1 MARPRIGL
9 ALGSG
14 SARGWAHIGV
24 IDALIE
30 AGIQPDIVC
39 GASIGALVGAAHV
52 AGRLPELRQWAGTAT
67 WRTHRA
73 AHRSAPDRRWP
84 HKRPAGD
91 VAFLQGMGI
100 GEPIESYA
108 THYAAVAT
116 DMATGREIW
125 LQSGPI
131 HEAVRASIAIP
142 GIFSPARL
150 DDRWLLDGGLSN
162 PIPVSVCRALGA
174 DVIIAVNLNGEL
186 VGRRFTE
193 PEPPVETKPSR
204 LSGEVVRRMLGQ
216 WPCRRRCDAS
226 RPRPIEPPP
235 PREARRPGYFDVLAT
250 AINIMQ
256 DHITR
261 ARTGRRAAA
270 RDAGA
275 TAAQHRPDGVQ
286 PRRGGDRRRPRLR
299 RASLADAAA
308 LLVEHLPALVAECD
322 KNHGQRLAKAVHHGT
337 GGSLI
342 DKQAGQSP
350 KWSEHDSISP
360 EFPGRELRCCSRCRP
375 PMPRR
380 HWSARSST
388 RC

>member
-24 IDALIE
+24 IDSLIE

-39 GASIGALVGAAHV
+39 GASMGALVGAAHV
-52 AGRLPELRQWAGTAT
+52 AGRLAELRQWAGTAT
-67 WRTHRA
+67 WRTIARLTDL
-73 AHRSAPDRRWP
+73 RLTGGGLMSGRQ
-84 HKRPAGD
+84 
-91 VAFLQGMGI
+91 VISFLQGMGI
-100 GEPIESYA
+100 GQSIESYA

-150 DDRWLLDGGLSN
+150 GDRWLLDGGLSN

-204 LSGEVVRRMLGQ
+204 LSGEVVRRMLGP
-216 WPCRRRCDAS
+216 WSLPAALRRQPAEGDAAPS
-226 RPRPIEPPP
+226 
-235 PREARRPGYFDVLAT
+235 PREAAPGYFDVLAT

-261 ARTGRRAAA
+261 ARL
-270 RDAGA
+270 AGEPP
-275 TAAQHRPDGVQ
+275 HVMLV
-286 PRRGGDRRRPRLR
+286 PRLR
-299 RASLADAAA
+299 SIGLMEFNRAEEAIAEGRACVEQA
-308 LLVEHLPALVAECD
+308 LP
-322 KNHGQRLAKAVHHGT
+322 T
-337 GGSLI
+337 
-342 DKQAGQSP
+342 
-350 KWSEHDSISP
+350 
-360 EFPGRELRCCSRCRP
+360 LRRYL
-375 PMPRR
+375 
-380 HWSARSST
+380 
-388 RC
+388 